1 MADQPPKPAATPAA
15 TPAPTPTPTPAAIP
29 PVTPPSDRVT
39 LTIDGKS
46 VNVAKGTLLVEAARQ
61 AGIEIPVFCYHPRLA
76 PVGACRMCL
85 VEIEKMPRLQTACTT
100 PVGEGMV
107 VSTQSKQA
115 TSAQEGVLELL
126 LANHPLDCPICDKGG
141 ECPLQDNTFKHGPGK
156 SRYVEEKR
164 HKDKAFELGPHI
176 LLDKERCILCYR
188 CVRFH
193 QEVPGDEALAVI
205 DRGGEGEIGTLD
217 GHGYDSPFSGNTIDL
232 CPVGALTS
240 VDYRFRSRPWDLTRR
255 PSVCS
260 GCSMGCNTE
269 IHARNGTILRLVP
282 RENLG
287 LNDIWLCDR
296 GRFDTKIGREG
307 RLGTPSLRAG
317 KAGGAGASSVSWSEG
332 IAHVA
337 KLMKGAR
344 VGIHVAGD
352 VSNEALGVLTQGLL
366 PQLANA
372 TVSID
377 AICATAWPVQGD
389 VAKLDRASAFVL
401 VDFDPWNDLPVLALT
416 LRRAIRRGAQLIVL
430 GEPGGLA
437 RDTHHA
443 FPVARAQFASTLDG
457 LRTAL
462 SGTSADP
469 KLAAASA
476 ALQSGT
482 VAVLASTASAAD
494 AATRTALVSFVAA
507 LGAKAQVVLQGA
519 PSLVANAAGAQ
530 RLAGSLIGGADVFAR
545 AREGSLDVLLTIG
558 TLPPTP
564 PTDLACTTVAISW
577 QPPIGPD
584 GVQAAHV
591 ILPTCHVYEQGG
603 SLVNFA
609 GMVQVL
615 EAGGMPPKGALPDH
629 RALAELANA
638 LGASLP
644 LELKDLRA
652 QLAKGQPLF
661 APLLTPPKKH
671 AAGPPREELF
681 PVQP

>member
-1 MADQPPKPAATPAA
+1 MADQPAKPAAATAPTPAPATTPAA
-15 TPAPTPTPTPAAIP
+15 TPAPA
-29 PVTPPSDRVT
+29 PPSDRVT

-61 AGIEIPVFCYHPRLA
+61 AGIEIPVFCYHPRLT

-115 TSAQEGVLELL
+115 MGAQEGVLELL

-141 ECPLQDNTFKHGPGK
+141 ECPLQDNTFKHGPGQ

-164 HKDKAFELGPHI
+164 HKDKAFELGPRI

-260 GCSMGCNTE
+260 GCSLGCNTE

-282 RENLG
+282 RENVG

-296 GRFDTKIGREG
+296 GRFDTKVGREG
-307 RLGTPSLRAG
+307 RLGAPSLRAE
-317 KAGGAGASSVSWSEG
+317 KAGATSLTWAEG

-337 KLMKGAR
+337 KLVKGAR
-344 VGIHVAGD
+344 VGIHVAGE

-372 TVSID
+372 MVSID
-377 AICATAWPVQGD
+377 ADCATAWPVEGD

-416 LRRAIRRGAQLIVL
+416 LRRAIRRGAKLIVL
-430 GEPGGLA
+430 GDRNGLA

-443 FPVARAQFASTLDG
+443 FPVPQAQLASTLDD

-462 SGTSADP
+462 SGASTDP

-476 ALQSGT
+476 ALRSGT
-482 VAVLASTASAAD
+482 VAVLASTASASD
-494 AATRTALVSFVAA
+494 AATRTALASFVAA
-507 LGAKAQVVLQGA
+507 VGAKAEVVLQGA

-530 RLAGSLIGGADVFAR
+530 RIAGSLIGGTDVFAL
-545 AREGSLDVLLTIG
+545 ARQGSLDVLLTIG
-558 TLPPTP
+558 ALPPTP
-564 PTDLACTTVAISW
+564 PTGLACTTVAISW
-577 QPPIGPD
+577 QAPIGPD
-584 GVQAAHV
+584 GVQVAHV
-591 ILPTCHVYEQGG
+591 VLPTCHLYEQGG
-603 SLVNFA
+603 SLTNFA
-609 GMVQVL
+609 GQVQSC
-615 EAGGMPPKGALPDH
+615 EPGGMPPKGALSDH
-629 RALAELANA
+629 RALCELANA

-644 LELKDLRA
+644 LELGELRA
-652 QLAKGQPLF
+652 RLAKTQPLF
-661 APLLTPPKKH
+661 TPLIAAPIRRSVGSRQELL
-671 AAGPPREELF
+671 

>member
-1 MADQPPKPAATPAA
+1 MADQPAKPAA
-15 TPAPTPTPTPAAIP
+15 APTPTPTP
-29 PVTPPSDRVT
+29 PVTTPAPAPPSDRVT

-61 AGIEIPVFCYHPRLA
+61 AGIEIPVFCYHSRLT

-141 ECPLQDNTFKHGPGK
+141 ECPLQDNTFKHGPGQ
-156 SRYVEEKR
+156 SRYIEEKR
-164 HKDKAFELGPHI
+164 HKDKAFELGPRI

-282 RENLG
+282 RENVG

-296 GRFDTKIGREG
+296 GRFDTKVGREG
-307 RLGTPSLRAG
+307 RLGTPSLRAAQTFG
-317 KAGGAGASSVSWSEG
+317 PPTSSMSWSEG

-337 KLMKGAR
+337 KLVKGAR
-344 VGIHVAGD
+344 VGIHVSGD

-366 PQLANA
+366 PQLPNA
-372 TVSID
+372 VVSID
-377 AICATAWPVQGD
+377 AACATAWPVQGD
-389 VAKLDRASAFVL
+389 VTQLDRASAFVL
-401 VDFDPWNDLPVLALT
+401 VDFDVWNDLPVLALT
-416 LRRAIRRGAQLIVL
+416 LRRGIRRGAKLIVL
-430 GEPGGLA
+430 GDRNGLA

-443 FPVARAQFASTLDG
+443 FPVARAELASTLDG
-457 LRTAL
+457 LRNAL

-469 KLAAASA
+469 RLAAASA

-494 AATRTALVSFVAA
+494 AATRTALGAFVDA
-507 LGAKAQVVLQGA
+507 LGAKTKVVLQGA

-530 RLAGSLIGGADVFAR
+530 RIAGSLIGGVDVLAR
-545 AREGSLDVLLTIG
+545 AREGSLDVLLTLG
-558 TLPPTP
+558 TLPPTA
-564 PTDLACTTVAISW
+564 PTSLACTTVALSW
-577 QPPIGPD
+577 QPPIGSD
-584 GVQAAHV
+584 GAQAAHV
-591 ILPTCHVYEQGG
+591 ILPTCHLYEQGG
-603 SLVNFA
+603 SLINFA
-609 GMVQVL
+609 GTVQPL
-615 EAGGMPPKGALPDH
+615 EAGGMPPKGALADH

-638 LGASLP
+638 LGANLP
-644 LELKDLRA
+644 LELKELRA
-652 QLAKGQPLF
+652 RLAKNEPLF
-661 APLLTPPKKH
+661 TPLITLPSQRG
-671 AAGPPREELF
+671 AGSRQELL